1 LANVKKCSIDWAL
14 LKDVSRS
21 FYLTLRILP
30 APVRESIAL
39 AYLAAR
45 VSDTLADGASTD
57 AERQLLARQGEIE
70 GWLADSPDRNEIES
84 VWATIREGQDFDRSR
99 FSDSGALPL
108 SDQELDR
115 YIYLVAG
122 CVGEFWTRL
131 CAKKMPGFSSQDVTK
146 MTALG
151 IRFGKGLQLV
161 NILRDRSADFAKG
174 RIYVTAERFS
184 QVLED
189 ARAHLLSAR
198 EYVRALRNYRLRVAC
213 ALPLLLANETLDLIA
228 ADPSARRPKVSHR
241 RVWVL
246 LARAVVTSMRAPFRL
261 LA

>member
-1 LANVKKCSIDWAL
+1 MLHRLGTSQRRFTFL
-14 LKDVSRS
+14 LPDAPNSARASAGVHRS
-21 FYLTLRILP
+21 GLP
-30 APVRESIAL
+30 CRTGFGHLGRRSLYRCRKTAPC
-39 AYLAAR
+39 AAGR
-45 VSDTLADGASTD
+45 D
-57 AERQLLARQGEIE
+57 
-70 GWLADSPDRNEIES
+70 EIES
-84 VWATIREGQDFDRSR
+84 VWAMIREGQDFDRSR

-228 ADPSARRPKVSHR
+228 ADPSARRPKVSRR

-261 LA
+261 PA